1 MKSVGKE
8 ILNSRTFAR
17 GDLIKLNLNVHR
29 GAPEPRI
36 GIVLNVGNLVLYVY
50 WSNAGFQSIRKE
62 YVKNVSV
69 PKR

>member
-1 MKSVGKE
+1 MKRVGKE

-17 GDLIKLNLNVHR
+17 GDLIKLN
-29 GAPEPRI
+29 
-36 GIVLNVGNLVLYVY
+36 LNVGNLVLYVY